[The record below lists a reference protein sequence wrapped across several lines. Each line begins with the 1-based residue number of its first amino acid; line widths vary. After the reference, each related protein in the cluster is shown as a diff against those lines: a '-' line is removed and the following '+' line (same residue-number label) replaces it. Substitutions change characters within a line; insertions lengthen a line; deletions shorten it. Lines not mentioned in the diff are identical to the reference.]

1 MTKEELKSA
10 VIEAIDEKLSPFWV
24 ERELHYKH
32 HEFIDKW
39 MKWSD
44 DMSKTIWH
52 TIIKTIVL
60 GALGLLVLGALLK
73 IGWKHL

>member
-10 VIEAIDEKLSPFWV
+10 VIEAIDEKLTPFWV

-44 DMSKTIWH
+44 DASKTIWR
-52 TIIKTIVL
+52 TIIKTFVYGIL
-60 GALGLLVLGALLK
+60 ILIALGALLK